1 MSTAAGAR
9 REQQPADRAPTAQD
23 IRAALARL
31 FDSPDFRAGP
41 HGRAFLGYV
50 VEQALAGHA
59 DRLKAFDIALAALG
73 RDASFDSQVD
83 PIVRIEAGRL
93 RRDLEHYYL
102 TAGRD
107 DPVRITIP
115 KGQYAPAFSMP
126 AGDPEAEPITPAPAI
141 RRARPQHRVAG
152 RAVAVAALCALCVLL
167 LVAGVW
173 RWGPWRAGEQAQRI
187 GPAVV
192 VEPFAALGGGED
204 AQLLAAG
211 LSSGLLSELIRYDG
225 IQVFVG
231 AAQANGKAALPP
243 AAVGVPV
250 YLVTGEVDREPS
262 RVRVNTRMTEGTSG
276 ELLWSQTF
284 DRALT
289 TTGIFDLQTELSGA
303 IVGRLAQSYGA
314 ITQATAKQLG
324 RMVPETLYAYDCV
337 QRAFAYRRSFAKELY
352 PAVRACLEE
361 AVKRD
366 PSYAAAWAM
375 LAFAHLDAARF
386 GFIEPAAQAA
396 ELQVGLGAA
405 KRAVELAPSSVTALQ
420 ALAALRYGT
429 GDFEEA
435 ERVQRQVIALNPNNP
450 ESLAQLGWRLVVHGR
465 WEEGRKLLADAISLS
480 VVVPNWYYT
489 TLAIALY
496 LGGDL
501 VGARDAAD
509 AGKGFAAGVGQAT
522 LAFTEAALGNATAA
536 RAALDEALRQS
547 PLLARDPV
555 AFWAN
560 FQIAPSVIERLNA
573 SLAKAGLPLPAA
585 IAPASASR
593 S

>member
-1 MSTAAGAR
+1 MSTADKTR
-9 REQQPADRAPTAQD
+9 RKQQPADGAPSAPD

-31 FDSPDFRAGP
+31 SDSPDFRASP

-59 DRLKAFDIALAALG
+59 DRLKAFDIALAALE
-73 RDASFDSQVD
+73 RDASFDPQVD

-102 TAGRD
+102 TAGRG
-107 DPVRITIP
+107 DPIRITIP
-115 KGQYAPAFSMP
+115 KGQYAPAFSKP
-126 AGDPEAEPITPAPAI
+126 AGDPEPEPIAPAPAI
-141 RRARPQHRVAG
+141 RRASPLHGVAG
-152 RAVAVAALCALCVLL
+152 RAVAVAALCVLL

-173 RWGPWRAGEQAQRI
+173 RWAPWRADQQAQRI

-192 VEPFAALGGGED
+192 IQPFEPLGGGEGS
-204 AQLLAAG
+204 QLLAAG
-211 LSSGLLSELIRYDG
+211 LTSGLLNELVRFDG
-225 IQVFVG
+225 IQVFIG
-231 AAQANGKAALPP
+231 APQVNGAAALPP
-243 AAVGVPV
+243 AAAGVPAYIV
-250 YLVTGEVDREPS
+250 AGEVDREPS
-262 RVRVNTRMTEGTSG
+262 RVRVNARMMEGTSG
-276 ELLWSQTF
+276 ELLWSQSF

-289 TTGIFDLQTELSGA
+289 TTGIFDVQTELSRA
-303 IVGRLAQSYGA
+303 IVGRLAQTYGA

-324 RMVPETLYAYDCV
+324 RTVPETLYAYDCV

-366 PSYAAAWAM
+366 PRYATAWAM

-386 GFIEPAAQAA
+386 DLIEPAAQAT

-405 KRAVELAPSSVTALQ
+405 KQAVELAPNSVTALQ

-435 ERVQRQVIALNPNNP
+435 ERVQRQVIALSPNNP
-450 ESLAQLGWRLVVHGR
+450 ESLAQLGWRLAVHGR
-465 WEEGRKLLADAISLS
+465 WEEGRKLLGDAISLS

-489 TLAIALY
+489 TLAMALY

-509 AGKGFAAGVGQAT
+509 AGKGFAAGLGQAT
-522 LAFTEAALGNATAA
+522 LAFTEAALGNAEAA

-560 FQIAPSVIERLNA
+560 FQMAPSVIARFNA
-573 SLAKAGLPLPAA
+573 DLAKAGLQLPAA
-585 IAPASASR
+585 IAPVTGSR